1 MICSKSMTSQL
12 KTGDDIL
19 SKSTSPATVTF
30 LPEIIRHSIHFLF
43 SMHLLGFLFVCLFV
57 VVVVVVVFLHF
68 LELLPWNMEVPRLGV
83 ESEL

>member
-57 VVVVVVVFLHF
+57 VVVVVFLRF